1 MADRTDSDWP
11 PRPRRFVVER
21 YAPELTLE
29 GMRAGEVRARRAAA
43 AVTRSGHPVRYVGS
57 IVIEAEETIFSVFEA
72 DAPESVAEVNR
83 RACLPFDRVVP
94 VVELREPER
103 SVLAEPPLGPRPSR
117 ARVPRRTAFAARA
130 ASRKGSGPS

>member
-1 MADRTDSDWP
+1 MADRHGAEP
-11 PRPRRFVVER
+11 PRRPGRFVVER

-29 GMRAGEVRARRAAA
+29 GMRAGEVRARRAAE
-43 AVTRSGHPVRYVGS
+43 AVTRAGHPVRYVGS

-103 SVLAEPPLGPRPSR
+103 SALAGPEVGRRATR
-117 ARVPRRTAFAARA
+117 ARVPRSTAPAADA